1 MVATMRESIR
11 IGCGAGF
18 WGDSPE
24 GPRQLVRQGGIDY
37 LVLDYLA
44 EITMSILAG

>member
-24 GPRQLVRQGGIDY
+24 GPRQLVQHGSID
-37 LVLDYLA
+37 
-44 EITMSILAG
+44 